1 MNLFKFKNFFWVLFL
16 IGFFSEN
23 LFCSAEFYPTE
34 LSESIRQVNK
44 NPTVSNIENTYNLFL
59 KYKGISDKIIV
70 YSIVEAL
77 LEHKIS
83 PEQRVLSILKDISH
97 EHAPKIEAVF
107 EKNKL
112 KKLFMFVHFLDRY
125 SMYKIFRYVAVV
137 FLSLLFLYL
146 FIKNH
151 YIFLHSHS
159 DYSKVLNY
167 LKAGIFLMIVL
178 FLALYFRGFA
188 ELMLTCGIVV
198 LLIPESRFSAVIISV
213 LLFLFL
219 IPSFIVPKYSKN
231 SDYLMY
237 RLSVSPVS
245 LKYLEEL
252 ENSKKSAIISLIKN
266 IKYGLIQDN
275 VSKSYLSNIG
285 ITNMG
290 ILYLMKG
297 DYKKFDEISKKYHL
311 MDNPVV
317 VMNLTSYFA
326 KTYQYQN
333 YESFLNVLYQN
344 YPSLYKIF
352 QNYQSV
358 NKEQTFYPYF
368 PETKEFTLWFEMNY
382 LKLLVS
388 FCVLLVFL
396 GVSYKISAF
405 KPFQCGSC
413 GENFCI
419 KCNDGYLYENICEN
433 CRSLKKKISQ
443 ANASI
448 LLKKSIQSDR
458 FAYKKSVMNVLL
470 SIFLPGSNFFTTN
483 SIIVGLF
490 VTLTF
495 SIFLVFILFNWSLF
509 VHPDNLGFHLVVR
522 YLFYACGVFFGF
534 VYILSIIFGRKG

>member
-1 MNLFKFKNFFWVLFL
+1 
-16 IGFFSEN
+16 
-23 LFCSAEFYPTE
+23 
-34 LSESIRQVNK
+34 
-44 NPTVSNIENTYNLFL
+44 
-59 KYKGISDKIIV
+59 
-70 YSIVEAL
+70 
-77 LEHKIS
+77 
-83 PEQRVLSILKDISH
+83 
-97 EHAPKIEAVF
+97 
-107 EKNKL
+107 
-112 KKLFMFVHFLDRY
+112 
-125 SMYKIFRYVAVV
+125 
-137 FLSLLFLYL
+137 
-146 FIKNH
+146 
-151 YIFLHSHS
+151 
-159 DYSKVLNY
+159 
-167 LKAGIFLMIVL
+167 
-178 FLALYFRGFA
+178 
-188 ELMLTCGIVV
+188 
-198 LLIPESRFSAVIISV
+198 
-213 LLFLFL
+213 
-219 IPSFIVPKYSKN
+219 
-231 SDYLMY
+231 
-237 RLSVSPVS
+237 
-245 LKYLEEL
+245 
-252 ENSKKSAIISLIKN
+252 
-266 IKYGLIQDN
+266 
-275 VSKSYLSNIG
+275 
-285 ITNMG
+285 MG

-344 YPSLYKIF
+344 YPSLYQIF

-382 LKLLVS
+382 LKLLIS

-483 SIIVGLF
+483 RIIIGLF